1 MEIASQSYRVR
12 IDEPLDISIPLHF
25 NGAQPNSYNVPIAS
39 SKAYQDGNFVGDTRR
54 GGSCNFEEYRLIP
67 HCNGTHTE
75 CVGHL
80 ALERIS
86 LHNLLTQVYIPTTLI
101 TVECQPTYG
110 CDESCIPPA
119 QPGDLLLTKSRIE
132 AALAKR
138 ESSFLEGLVIRTS
151 PNEVSKKSMKY
162 LEYVPP
168 YLTLDAMEYIVQ
180 SGVNHLLMDVPSVDR
195 IHDEG
200 RMSTHHLFWD
210 VPQGSHTVDKNYHS
224 LKTITEM
231 VFVPN
236 EVHDGQYLLNLQV
249 PAFVADA
256 APSRPILYPIENV

>member
-1 MEIASQSYRVR
+1 MEIASKSYRIR
-12 IDEPLDISIPLHF
+12 IDQPLDISIPLHF
-25 NGAQPNSYNVPIAS
+25 NGAQPNSYHVPIAS

-86 LHNLLTQVYIPTTLI
+86 LHTVLTQAYIPTTLI
-101 TVECQPTYG
+101 TLECEPADD
-110 CDESCIPPA
+110 CDETCIPHA
-119 QPGDLLLTKSRIE
+119 QPGDLLMTKNRIE
-132 AALAKR
+132 AALAER
-138 ESSFLEGLVIRTS
+138 DSTFPEGLVIRTS
-151 PNEVSKKSMKY
+151 PNPISKKSMKY
-162 LEYVPP
+162 SEYVPP
-168 YLTLDAMEYIVQ
+168 YLTLDAMQYIVQ
-180 SGVNHLLMDVPSVDR
+180 SGVKHLLMDVPSVDR

-210 VPQGSHTVDKNYHS
+210 VPQGSHTVDKNDHS

-236 EVHDGQYLLNLQV
+236 EVPDGRYLLNLQV

-256 APSRPILYPIENV
+256 APSRPILYPIE